1 MAYSREQEIM
11 NCTKKLEIPF
21 SPCMC
26 PVGDTSRRQ
35 DIKKMLREMEEKEP
49 DSIVN
54 IFWSV
59 IKEFKLKYED
69 KGYKVY

>member
-1 MAYSREQEIM
+1 
-11 NCTKKLEIPF
+11 
-21 SPCMC
+21 
-26 PVGDTSRRQ
+26 
-35 DIKKMLREMEEKEP
+35 MLREMEEKEP

-59 IKEFKLKYED
+59 IKEFRAKYED